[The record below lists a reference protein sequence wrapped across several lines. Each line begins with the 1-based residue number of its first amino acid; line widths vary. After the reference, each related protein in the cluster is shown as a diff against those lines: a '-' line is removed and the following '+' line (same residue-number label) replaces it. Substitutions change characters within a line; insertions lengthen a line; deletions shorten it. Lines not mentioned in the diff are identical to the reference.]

1 MAVRSVPEVS
11 QEGDFRGREHFDNE
25 MVRVMREIT
34 SDADIADTSADAAQT
49 SADAAQSTADTAGTA
64 AGDAQTTADAAT
76 SDLATHEALAATEIA
91 QAHVKKATAVADV
104 ASVDATDL
112 PTALTLVNELK
123 AQVNAML
130 ASDRAAAQRT
140 T

>member
-1 MAVRSVPEVS
+1 LAVRDVPPLPRQGLER
-11 QEGDFRGREHFDNE
+11 DREHYDLELN
-25 MVRVMREIT
+25 RVLSLVT
-34 SDADIADTSADAAQT
+34 GDADTAQTTADTADGSADAAQT
-49 SADAAQSTADTAGTA
+49 SADAAQSTADTA
-64 AGDAQTTADAAT
+64 DTTANTVT
-76 SDLATHEALAATEIA
+76 SDLTIHAALAATESV

-130 ASDRAAAQRT
+130 ASDRTAGQRT